1 MIFAADFSPNPSK
14 SVISSWCLDKR
25 KISPYFVIHPSLM
38 NLASVCSEIPSISI
52 PAFDT
57 KRLNFF
63 SFLAGQL
70 GFVHLSVSVP
80 RSLISTIVLLWHT
93 GQVSGIWKL
102 PTACFTL
109 MTFGMILFALMTSSS
124 LPASPI
130 PKRLHSLILQ
140 REARF
145 TVVPSI
151 STGSNTATGVI
162 VDAAQDHSIY
172 SSLES
177 TDSSCHLNAKP
188 ALVA

>member
-1 MIFAADFSPNPSK
+1 M
-14 SVISSWCLDKR
+14 
-25 KISPYFVIHPSLM
+25 
-38 NLASVCSEIPSISI
+38 
-52 PAFDT
+52 
-57 KRLNFF
+57 
-63 SFLAGQL
+63 
-70 GFVHLSVSVP
+70 
-80 RSLISTIVLLWHT
+80 
-93 GQVSGIWKL
+93 
-102 PTACFTL
+102 TL
-109 MTFGMILFALMTSSS
+109 GMILFALMTSSS
-124 LPASPI
+124 LPAPPI